1 MFPNTKDSL
10 INKFLTT
17 FYSTQKIK
25 LTSCNPGNFLFY
37 TSQRIK
43 EIKNI
48 KRRVY
53 DALNVLVAVGILG
66 KHQRCVCI
74 TEWTNIPGKR
84 HATEWTKVNTKIDH
98 LNKLKKN
105 CADKT

>member
-1 MFPNTKDSL
+1 MFCS
-10 INKFLTT
+10 I
-17 FYSTQKIK
+17 QRIK
-25 LTSCNPGNFLFY
+25 LTNCNPSNFVFIL
-37 TSQRIK
+37 SQRIK

-84 HATEWTKVNTKIDH
+84 HATEWTKVNAKIDQ